1 MNKYEQHA
9 EQQRRAAVRSSM
21 MVWRAALT
29 LVALV
34 LFLIGLR
41 YSASP
46 RFFYGSAIAVVFLS
60 LVLRQLSRRWKGK
73 PPRAAQPD
81 PRSTLKLN

>member
-9 EQQRRAAVRSSM
+9 EQQRRAALRSSM
-21 MVWRAALT
+21 MIWRAAL
-29 LVALV
+29 VLV
-34 LFLIGLR
+34 LIILFVVGLR
-41 YSASP
+41 NSAP
-46 RFFYGSAIAVVFLS
+46 RQFFYWSAIAVVFVS